1 MERTSPRQ
9 VLGNE
14 STPRGPR
21 ALGPTTPQVP
31 HPSNDKTPHPP
42 WPCWV
47 GFSQQIVDLVK
58 EFLKSMKPWE
68 NVRDCVDSS
77 LGLQTRPPVHPSVV
91 LGKTQ
96 DPPAPLANR
105 SSGRITGAL
114 SLTFGEYVA
123 ALPWESPRDKLLGS
137 HGF

>member
-1 MERTSPRQ
+1 MERTSPRR

-14 STPRGPR
+14 FAPRGPR

-31 HPSNDKTPHPP
+31 HASSDKTRHPP

-47 GFSQQIVDLVK
+47 GFSQQIADLVK

-77 LGLQTRPPVHPSVV
+77 LGLQTRPLVHPSVV

-96 DPPAPLANR
+96 DPPPPLANP
-105 SSGRITGAL
+105 SSGRIIGAL
-114 SLTFGEYVA
+114 SLTFGECVA
-123 ALPWESPRDKLLGS
+123 GFPWESPQDKLLAS
-137 HGF
+137 HDF

>member
-14 STPRGPR
+14 FTPRGPR

-68 NVRDCVDSS
+68 NARDCIDSS
-77 LGLQTRPPVHPSVV
+77 LGLQTRPSVHPSVV

-96 DPPAPLANR
+96 HPPRTGQPLLRQNHW
-105 SSGRITGAL
+105 AL

-123 ALPWESPRDKLLGS
+123 ALPGESPRDKLLVS